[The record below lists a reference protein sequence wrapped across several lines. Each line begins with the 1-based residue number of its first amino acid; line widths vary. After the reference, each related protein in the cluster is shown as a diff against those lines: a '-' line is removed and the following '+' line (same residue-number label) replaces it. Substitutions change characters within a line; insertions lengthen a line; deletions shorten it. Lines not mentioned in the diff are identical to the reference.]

1 MRSRNSGLESSGRF
15 LDGALRRFKR
25 FSLCNWQVHPWY
37 ERKYREIEWR
47 VWTVLVSR
55 HGAVDL
61 PVIPAGRQGPC
72 QTTHARD
79 ADFFF
84 FAGLDTAMAKL
95 MKKKIPPSA
104 VMIRRMRL
112 LSLAWTLALLLPL
125 ATETRPRIRDLGVE
139 PGILQPG
146 PFNAITDVEGVRVG
160 HRTLIRGES
169 VRTGVTAILPHG
181 GNLFQS
187 KAPAAVHVG
196 NGFGKA
202 AGFLQIQELGNL
214 ETPIALTSTLSVG
227 TAIDAVVGWTL
238 EQPGNQEVRS
248 VNAVVGETND
258 GFLNDIRGRYV
269 TSEDVRA
276 AIAAA
281 RSGPVEE
288 GSVGAG
294 TGTMALGWKG
304 GIGTSSRALPSGL
317 GGYTVGALVQSN
329 FGGIL
334 TIDGVPV
341 GEKLGRYD
349 FRDQIGPRQE
359 AGSCM
364 IVLATNAP
372 LSSRNLERLA
382 RRAIL
387 GLART
392 GSYLSNGSGDFVIAF
407 STRNLVPYESK
418 ERTLTVE
425 ELSNDAMSPLF
436 LAAVEAVE
444 EAVYNSLLKAST
456 VKGHQG
462 HTGEAIPV
470 DRVREFLRAAG
481 SARSVLAPSA
491 VPCDN
496 AAVLSQ
502 HVGQERRWRSTITDT
517 SGCSHIPRWSRTCSA
532 ASSGRNG
539 CAISTS
545 RLWRESPGVM

>member
-1 MRSRNSGLESSGRF
+1 M
-15 LDGALRRFKR
+15 
-25 FSLCNWQVHPWY
+25 
-37 ERKYREIEWR
+37 
-47 VWTVLVSR
+47 
-55 HGAVDL
+55 
-61 PVIPAGRQGPC
+61 IP
-72 QTTHARD
+72 
-79 ADFFF
+79 
-84 FAGLDTAMAKL
+84 
-95 MKKKIPPSA
+95 
-104 VMIRRMRL
+104 RMRL
-112 LSLAWTLALLLPL
+112 IALGWTLALLLPL
-125 ATETRPRIRDLGVE
+125 ATDTRPRIRDLGVE

-146 PFNAITDVEGVRVG
+146 PLNAITDVQGGRVG

-187 KAPAAVHVG
+187 KTPAAVYVG

-214 ETPIALTSTLSVG
+214 ETPIVLTSTLSVG
-227 TAIDAVVGWTL
+227 MAVDSVVGWTL

-258 GFLNDIRGRYV
+258 GFLNDIRGRHV

-304 GIGTSSRALPSGL
+304 GIGTSSRVLPSGL

-334 TIDGVPV
+334 TIDGVHV

-349 FRDQIGPRQE
+349 FRDQVGPRQE

-382 RRAIL
+382 RRAVL

-425 ELSNDAMSPLF
+425 ELANDAMSPLF

-456 VKGHQG
+456 VTGHQG

-470 DRVREFLRAAG
+470 DRVRELLRAAG
-481 SARSVLAPSA
+481 AVRSVLAPAA

-502 HVGQERRWRSTITDT
+502 HVGRELRWRSTITDT
-517 SGCSHIPRWSRTCSA
+517 SGCSHIPRWSRICSA
-532 ASSGRNG
+532 ALSGRTG
-539 CAISTS
+539 YAISIS
-545 RLWRESPGVM
+545 RLWRESQGAT